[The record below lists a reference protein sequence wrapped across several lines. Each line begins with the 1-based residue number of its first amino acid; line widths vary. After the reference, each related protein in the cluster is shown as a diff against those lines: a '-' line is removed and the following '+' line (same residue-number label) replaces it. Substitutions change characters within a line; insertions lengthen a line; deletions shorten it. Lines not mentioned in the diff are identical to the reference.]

1 VPLRSDKE
9 KREVNKLDTVFSGV
23 GGQGVVVLS
32 DIYCEAAMLDGFDVA
47 KAEVHGM
54 AQRGGSIVAYARI
67 GEKVESPLIE
77 TGRADVLV
85 GFEILE
91 TARALPMLK
100 GDGDV
105 IVNLKYIPP
114 SLAGL
119 SVKPKKP
126 QELLW
131 VLHEKARVHEVDG
144 AGIAEKLGNPLVVN
158 TVLLGALS
166 ALSVVPVKAESF
178 QQAIA
183 GRLKEKYLNITLKAF
198 QLGRETVLKS

>member
-1 VPLRSDKE
+1 M
-9 KREVNKLDTVFSGV
+9 KLDIVFSGV

-32 DIYCEAAMLDGFDVA
+32 DIYCEAAILDGFDVA

-67 GEKVESPLIE
+67 GGKVETPLIE
-77 TGRADVLV
+77 TGKADVIV

-100 GDGDV
+100 KNGTV
-105 IVNLKYIPP
+105 IVNMKYIPP
-114 SLAGL
+114 NCMVTGG
-119 SVKPKKP
+119 KPKKTE
-126 QELLW
+126 ELMAL
-131 VLHEKARVHEVDG
+131 LRSKALVHELDG
-144 AGIAEKLGNPLVVN
+144 IGIAEKLGNLLVVN

-166 ALSVVPVKAESF
+166 ALPEIPVKIESF

-183 GRLKEKYLNITLKAF
+183 GRLKEKYINLNLKAF
-198 QLGRETVLKS
+198 ELGRKTVLKS

>member
-1 VPLRSDKE
+1 M
-9 KREVNKLDTVFSGV
+9 KLDIVFSGV

-67 GEKVESPLIE
+67 GDKVESPLIE
-77 TGRADVLV
+77 TGRAGVLV

-91 TARALPMLK
+91 AARALPMLK
-100 GDGDV
+100 KEGDV
-105 IVNLKYIPP
+105 IVNLKYIQP
-114 SLAGL
+114 SCDF
-119 SVKPKKP
+119 SRVKPKKLE
-126 QELLW
+126 ELMRILKS
-131 VLHEKARVHEVDG
+131 KAKVHEVDG
-144 AGIAEKLGNPLVVN
+144 IGVAEKLGNLLVVN

-166 ALSVVPVKAESF
+166 ALPEIPVKQEAF

-183 GRLKEKYLNITLKAF
+183 GRLKEKYVNLNLKAF
-198 QLGRETVLKS
+198 QLGRESVRKS